1 MLDYVLR
8 RLTNLG
14 ARRGSAGS
22 NVWLAVAV
30 VAVGARAIRRI
41 SHPASDVLYRTRIRP
56 GDRFEIT
63 AR

>member
-1 MLDYVLR
+1 MLDSLLR
-8 RLTNLG
+8 RLTNAG
-14 ARRGSAGS
+14 TRRGLAGS
-22 NVWLAVAV
+22 NVWLAVAI

-41 SHPASDVLYRTRIRP
+41 GRPASDVLYRTRIRP